1 MARFVLA
8 ALTALALAGAAQA
21 APLSSREFA
30 DLKREAGRA
39 LKAGDWRGAAEA
51 LRALGADDSPRAL
64 DFLCEMAKVP
74 DAVVYKA
81 ACEAVA
87 AMRAPEVEAKIQD
100 VLRKSGGSAVN
111 KMLLVDAMAER
122 ADRFAAEAL
131 GAALSARQAEVQRA
145 ALAAIG
151 RKKLLGAMDGLIAL
165 LERLERREGDGLNAN
180 LVRQTLEDLTKESF
194 ATAADWRNFWEPRRG
209 SFERPTTGDVKR
221 PAEDATRR
229 RERPTFFGS
238 ELRSNRLVFV
248 IDVSGSMTA
257 ADPPGRTTTGGARR
271 GPVTGG
277 GQQPDRPAAPESRV
291 RIERAKQQLA
301 QAIEALPEDA
311 RFTIMAYSGVL
322 LRGPNGPMLP
332 PGSDPNEP
340 LPPKIADF
348 EWLQIWQPK
357 LVTANPASKKAAQE
371 FVAGLQANGGTF
383 TFNALRAAL
392 EVEGADTIVLLS
404 DGMPNDV
411 DRATSAPLSEQQIL
425 DEIATLNRF
434 KRRVIDT
441 FGFDPEGGAQA
452 GGPLAGGFGGG
463 TGARPRPAGHGAG
476 GGGDLGRFMQELAEQ
491 NGGAYTQID

>member
-1 MARFVLA
+1 MARFVFA
-8 ALTALALAGAAQA
+8 ALTALALATGAQA

-30 DLKREAGRA
+30 DLKKEATRA
-39 LKAGDWRGAAEA
+39 LKSGDWNGAAEA

-64 DFLCEMAKVP
+64 DFLCDMAKVP
-74 DAVVYKA
+74 DAGVYKA
-81 ACEAVA
+81 AREAVA
-87 AMRAPEVEAKIQD
+87 AMRSPEVEDEIED
-100 VLRKSGGSAVN
+100 VLRKSGGSAVD
-111 KMLLVDAMAER
+111 KLLLVDAMAER
-122 ADRFAAEAL
+122 ADRFAEEAL
-131 GAALSARQAEVQRA
+131 GLALSARQDEVQRA

-151 RKKLLGAMDGLIAL
+151 RKKMLGAMDGLIDL
-165 LERLERREGDGLNAN
+165 LERLERKEADGLNAN

-221 PAEDATRR
+221 PVEDGTRR

-257 ADPPGRTTTGGARR
+257 ADPPRATTGGGRR
-271 GPVTGG
+271 GPLTGG
-277 GQQPDRPAAPESRV
+277 GQRPEEPAAPESRV

-311 RFTIMAYSGVL
+311 RFTILAYSGVL
-322 LRGPNGPMLP
+322 LRGPGGGMLP
-332 PGSDPNEP
+332 PSSDPNEP
-340 LPPKIADF
+340 LPPTIGGF

-357 LVTANPASKKAAQE
+357 LVSANASSKKAAQE
-371 FVAGLQANGGTF
+371 FVAGLRANGGTF

-411 DRATSAPLSEQQIL
+411 DPTTGATLSEDQIL
-425 DEIATLNRF
+425 EQVATLNRF

-452 GGPLAGGFGGG
+452 GGALPGGFGRGR
-463 TGARPRPAGHGAG
+463 GARPRPAGYGRG
-476 GGGDLGRFMQELAEQ
+476 GGGDLGRFMQELAAR